1 MVEKGPRVIRPAL
14 LRHDENRRNEYD
26 SPLDNNSYLFN
37 VSIYSIHVY
46 VIQRSQT
53 YYPGSRQ
60 LMLDHV
66 VSKVLVGEVWEMLSL
81 TYRVDATSY
90 ITFSTVSKTY

>member
-14 LRHDENRRNEYD
+14 LRHDENCHNEYD

-37 VSIYSIHVY
+37 VSVYSIHVY
-46 VIQRSQT
+46 VIQRSQI
-53 YYPGSRQ
+53 YCPGPRQ

-66 VSKVLVGEVWEMLSL
+66 VSKVLVREVWGTLL
-81 TYRVDATSY
+81 FTYRVELHQN
-90 ITFSTVSKTY
+90 